1 MFWIQQVFLLL
12 RGNMFLILHCF
23 LFQPEVLPIKEWNE
37 FVLSMRVE
45 EFFLVFSFTQIFFC
59 FSFASFHSFAS
70 LPLFLVD
77 GCGCSFLFTLTHSA
91 KSERKFI
98 HLVQRMFF
106 PLRVV
111 KYFSPV
117 SMFSNDFRS
126 INENAFEWSVNFFT
140 RYVFWAYVQCTIK
153 DPMKDSWNYVNR
165 LLRRLQ

>member
-1 MFWIQQVFLLL
+1 MNLFSRCVWRNFFSFFHSHKFSSVFLSLL
-12 RGNMFLILHCF
+12 FIHSLHCRF
-23 LFQPEVLPIKEWNE
+23 F
-37 FVLSMRVE
+37 LSMVVDAHFYSHSHTALNRKE
-45 EFFLVFSFTQIFFC
+45 NSFISSKEC
-59 FSFASFHSFAS
+59 
-70 LPLFLVD
+70 
-77 GCGCSFLFTLTHSA
+77 
-91 KSERKFI
+91 
-98 HLVQRMFF
+98 FF